1 MKESLQ
7 VFNQNFKPM
16 LYIEF
21 LCYRIEFS
29 YIFVIVKTALMR
41 KWLVYSVPVFI
52 IVLCMLPEIV
62 PAQIISTIAGCGIGD
77 DSMATRAELDRPV
90 AVAMD
95 NLGNT
100 YIADYDNGL
109 VRKVNAAGIISS
121 IALLQFMM
129 CWVEK

>member
-1 MKESLQ
+1 
-7 VFNQNFKPM
+7 
-16 LYIEF
+16 
-21 LCYRIEFS
+21 
-29 YIFVIVKTALMR
+29 MR